1 MPASKSPRTAA
12 ATDVVE
18 ALAPEPAGASAA
30 EQADEEQ
37 ADAEQPSPEQ
47 RRRDNRVISLLL
59 VAAFTVILNETVMGV
74 AIPHLMADLQ
84 ITAVAAQWL
93 TTAFLLTMAVVIP
106 TTGFLL
112 QRFTT
117 RSIFIA
123 AMSFFSAGTLLAALA
138 PGFEVLLLARVV
150 QATGTAIMIPLL
162 MTTVMTLVPPA
173 ERGRRMGNITI
184 VIALAPALGPVISG
198 AILSFA
204 DWRFLF
210 WFVLPVALAALG
222 IGAALMTN
230 VGERTAGRLDG
241 WSLPLAALG
250 FGGVVY
256 GLSTFGED
264 AATRNESVTVVA
276 LGVGTVALGLFV
288 WRQLVLQRSDR
299 ALLDLRTFRNRPY
312 TVSVIMF
319 VILMAALFG
328 GIILLPL
335 LMQGVLGMTVLAS
348 GLLLLPGA
356 LLFGLMGPVVGR
368 LFDRVGPRPLI
379 VPGAV
384 LATASMWTF
393 AAVIS
398 ESTPWPL
405 LLAGHV
411 VLNIGLSLMFTPL
424 FTASLGSLPPH
435 LYSHGSATLAT
446 VQQVAG
452 AAGTAALISTMSAV
466 ALSHVAGGASEIA
479 GLAGGI
485 QAAFV
490 VAAVLTSATIGL
502 AFLVPKPDPDATGG
516 HPGGH

>member
-1 MPASKSPRTAA
+1 MPASKTTRTAV
-12 ATDVVE
+12 ATDVAE
-18 ALAPEPAGASAA
+18 PLSPPAGETAA
-30 EQADEEQ
+30 YE
-37 ADAEQPSPEQ
+37 PSPEQ

-74 AIPHLMADLQ
+74 AIPHLMVDLS

-117 RSIFIA
+117 RSVFMA
-123 AMSFFSAGTLLAALA
+123 AMSLFSIGTLVAALA
-138 PGFEVLLLARVV
+138 PGFEVLLVARVV

-173 ERGRRMGNITI
+173 ERGRRMGNISI

-198 AILSFA
+198 AILNFA
-204 DWRFLF
+204 QWRFLF

-264 AATRNESVTVVA
+264 AATRNSTVTGIA
-276 LGVGTVALGLFV
+276 LGVGGVALALFV
-288 WRQLVLQRSDR
+288 WRQLVLQRTDR
-299 ALLDLRTFRNRPY
+299 ALLDLRTFRHRAY
-312 TVSVIMF
+312 TISVLMF
-319 VILMAALFG
+319 VIAMAALFG

-335 LMQGVLGMTVLAS
+335 FMQGVLGLTVLAT
-348 GLLLLPGA
+348 GLLLLPGG
-356 LLFGLMGPVVGR
+356 LIFGLMGPVIGR
-368 LFDRVGPRPLI
+368 LYDRVGPRPLI
-379 VPGAV
+379 VPGTVIA
-384 LATASMWTF
+384 AGAMWAF
-393 AAVIS
+393 AAS
-398 ESTPWPL
+398 FSASTPWGI
-405 LLAGHV
+405 LLACHV
-411 VLNIGLSLMFTPL
+411 LLNVGLALIFTPL

-446 VQQVAG
+446 IQQVAG
-452 AAGTAALISTMSAV
+452 AAGTAALISTMSVV
-466 ALSHVAGGASEIA
+466 ALSRVAGGASQVA

-485 QAAFV
+485 QVAFV
-490 VAAVLTSATIGL
+490 VAAGLMTAGIGL
-502 AFLVPKPDPDATGG
+502 AFLMPKPDPAATGG
-516 HPGGH
+516 HGPAH